1 MVGARA
7 KAALLLPALLVL
19 AQFQLFASGNVEQ
32 APAVAQDRAPVGD
45 SAPSAATAR
54 VTVQY
59 ATGFTV
65 RYFPNYTVVTVTR
78 PWPGAR
84 TWYRYVL
91 VERGAPVPVAASV
104 AAAADTAPN
113 ELAQKGVSI
122 RTELIRVPIR
132 SVVTMSTTF
141 LTPIQ
146 ELGELATLRGHDQTR
161 WIYSPLVR
169 KLVSEGK
176 VRDVGNGSTLNT
188 ELILALKPD
197 AMFVNE
203 YSGEGDSYATVRRAN
218 VPLVVLGDWDEET
231 PLGSAEWIK
240 FISLFYN
247 REREANSI
255 FNRIATEYQDLKAR
269 AAETRSRPTVF
280 SNAPYQ
286 GQWTVPGGRSYAA
299 RLFSDAGAH
308 YVWADN
314 DSTGNLFLDFESVF
328 NRAHNADFWL
338 NPGTWSSLKDGLRI
352 DPRFADFKAF
362 RDDSVYNNNARENQF
377 GGIDYYESGPSHP
390 ERVLADL
397 IKIFHPE
404 ILKRH
409 EFYYYQRL
417 K

>member
-7 KAALLLPALLVL
+7 KPALLPALFLL
-19 AQFQLFASGNVEQ
+19 AQLQLFASGNAEQ
-32 APAVAQDRAPVGD
+32 APAFAQDRAPVGGG
-45 SAPSAATAR
+45 APSAPTAR
-54 VTVQY
+54 VSVQY
-59 ATGFTV
+59 AKGFTV

-91 VERGAPVPVAASV
+91 VERGAPVPVAA
-104 AAAADTAPN
+104 AAAADTGTN
-113 ELAQKGVSI
+113 EPAHKGVSI

-161 WIYSPLVR
+161 WIYSPQVR

-176 VRDVGNGSTLNT
+176 VRNVGNGSTLNT

-203 YSGEGDSYATVRRAN
+203 YSGEGDNYATVRRAK
-218 VPLVVLGDWDEET
+218 VPVVVLGDWDEET
-231 PLGSAEWIK
+231 PLGTAEWIK

-269 AAETRSRPTVF
+269 AAETQSRPTVF

-299 RLFSDAGAH
+299 QLFSDAGAR
-308 YVWADN
+308 YIWANN

-328 NRAHNADFWL
+328 NRARSADIWL
-338 NPGTWSSLKDGLRI
+338 NPGTWSSLEEGLRF

-362 RDDSVYNNNARENQF
+362 RDDEVFNDNARENQF

-404 ILKRH
+404 ILKNH